1 MGNAWKYRMSKK
13 ELEVLFSLAE
23 KLYWQEYRKSGMVT
37 PIPYAYAEGE
47 GKFIAV
53 SMFGVDSEIMKK
65 KLRELM

>member
-1 MGNAWKYRMSKK
+1 MSKK

-37 PIPYAYAEGE
+37 PIPYAYATDNKE
-47 GKFIAV
+47 KFIAV
-53 SMFGVDSEIMKK
+53 SMFGVDSDIMKK